1 MSADP
6 PDLDEVTDREVQHN
20 LVWKAHK
27 AHAAWEKALA
37 DWVAIHAFAKRTAW
51 CFTRVAAALVAVASA
66 MAIFKGAWDVVA
78 PLLKP

>member
-1 MSADP
+1 VSADP
-6 PDLDEVTDREVQHN
+6 PDLEDVTDQAQRIN
-20 LVWKAHK
+20 LMWKSHK

-37 DWVAIHAFAKRTAW
+37 DWVALHAFARRTAW
-51 CFTRVAAALVAVASA
+51 CFTRVAAGLVAVASA